1 MTQERIPKHIIKNNY
16 IYRFSLDLMNK
27 DVNLALKIIQN
38 PIMFSNISLLL
49 QNSLKNYGKN
59 ADYTEITKLYF
70 SKNITKK

>member
-1 MTQERIPKHIIKNNY
+1 
-16 IYRFSLDLMNK
+16 MNK
-27 DVNLALKIIQN
+27 DVNLALEIIKN